1 MIPTPSPI
9 NQLRTKCKSS
19 FLNSMLY
26 YNGALLLEK
35 KKDIPYG
42 ANAQNFKGC
51 YANLETSQYIQSN
64 WATYIKW
71 VV

>member
-1 MIPTPSPI
+1 MKPQLAFMIPTPSPI

-35 KKDIPYG
+35 KKIFHMVQMLKILRDVMQI
-42 ANAQNFKGC
+42 
-51 YANLETSQYIQSN
+51 
-64 WATYIKW
+64 
-71 VV
+71 